1 MFNTSS
7 ISGRITLES
16 AGLIALADLSTVA
29 VRTALTGTASY
40 LDVLVLAP
48 GMHQQQSAVK
58 INDGELPETGSV
70 INGYVFRVENPATVS
85 YLRHIGRTGKL
96 VTAKVSLKPTRNC
109 IPFTNPFYNLNV
121 SPHNNPFFFAGIR
134 ATLLY
139 LMCPILTIIVFALLG
154 AIRDW
159 WAVVVLG
166 MLVLARFINVVVIK
180 RRSKEGW
187 KGKKE
192 PGVDG
197 DLLILLSQD
206 RWVRLKGSVD
216 DLKAVTAGHWLRGQT
231 SEESFAVG
239 FATLLVY
246 ASAALAGN
254 ASTVGSLHIACLLLC
269 SAALLSLCNS
279 STQCLQM
286 FGRVVRRE
294 GDRTD
299 YDQRLDMVKDLVQ
312 QSGKDDWAIDM
323 GLIKPAEA
331 AAALKERKY
340 SNESKC
346 SDILEDGSV
355 STVSLDAAKA

>member
-7 ISGRITLES
+7 ISGITLES
-16 AGLIALADLSTVA
+16 AGLVALADLSTVA

-40 LDVLVLAP
+40 LDVFVLAP

-58 INDGELPETGSV
+58 INDGELPNTGSMT
-70 INGYVFRVENPATVS
+70 NGYVFRVENPATVS

-96 VTAKVSLKPTRNC
+96 VTAEVSLKPTHSPSNRLCNLDLS
-109 IPFTNPFYNLNV
+109 PRTNPFFV
-121 SPHNNPFFFAGIR
+121 SGIR

-139 LMCPILTIIVFALLG
+139 LTCPILTIVVFALLV

-166 MLVLARFINVVVIK
+166 MLVIARLINVVVIK
-180 RRSKEGW
+180 RRSEEGW

-192 PGVDG
+192 PDVNG
-197 DLLILLSQD
+197 DLFILLSQD
-206 RWVRLKGSVD
+206 RWVRLQGSVD
-216 DLKAVTAGHWLRGQT
+216 DLKTVTAGHWFRGQT
-231 SEESFAVG
+231 SGENFAVG

-279 STQCLQM
+279 STECLQM
-286 FGRVVRRE
+286 FGCVVRRK
-294 GDRTD
+294 GDRKD
-299 YDQRLDMVKDLVQ
+299 YAQRLDMVKDLIRETQ
-312 QSGKDDWAIDM
+312 RDDWALAM
-323 GLIKPAEA
+323 GLIKSDEG
-331 AAALKERKY
+331 
-340 SNESKC
+340 SN
-346 SDILEDGSV
+346 IPGDGS
-355 STVSLDAAKA
+355 SIGTTNLDP

>member
-7 ISGRITLES
+7 ISGITLES
-16 AGLIALADLSTVA
+16 AGLVALADLSTVA

-40 LDVLVLAP
+40 LDVFVLAP

-58 INDGELPETGSV
+58 INDGELPNTGSMT
-70 INGYVFRVENPATVS
+70 NGYVFRVENPATVS

-96 VTAKVSLKPTRNC
+96 VTAEVSLKPTHSPSNRLCNLDLS
-109 IPFTNPFYNLNV
+109 PRTNPFFV
-121 SPHNNPFFFAGIR
+121 SGIR

-139 LMCPILTIIVFALLG
+139 LTCPIFTIVVFALLV

-166 MLVLARFINVVVIK
+166 MLVIARLINVVVIK
-180 RRSKEGW
+180 RRSEEGW

-192 PGVDG
+192 PDVNG
-197 DLLILLSQD
+197 DLFILLSQD
-206 RWVRLKGSVD
+206 RW
-216 DLKAVTAGHWLRGQT
+216 T
-231 SEESFAVG
+231 SEENFAVG

-279 STQCLQM
+279 STECLQM
-286 FGRVVRRE
+286 FGCVVRRK
-294 GDRTD
+294 GDRKD
-299 YDQRLDMVKDLVQ
+299 YAQRLDMVKDLIRETQ
-312 QSGKDDWAIDM
+312 RDDWALAM
-323 GLIKPAEA
+323 GLIK
-331 AAALKERKY
+331 
-340 SNESKC
+340 
-346 SDILEDGSV
+346 SDEVATVLGGPNFADETKGS
-355 STVSLDAAKA
+355 SIPGDDSSIGTTNLDP

>member
-1 MFNTSS
+1 MFNTSP
-7 ISGRITLES
+7 IAGITLES
-16 AGLIALADLSTVA
+16 AGLVALADLSTVA

-58 INDGELPETGSV
+58 INDGELPNTGSMT
-70 INGYVFRVENPATVS
+70 NGYVFRVENPATVS

-96 VTAKVSLKPTRNC
+96 VTAEVSLKPTRNC
-109 IPFTNPFYNLNV
+109 NPFPNCFCNLDL
-121 SPHNNPFFFAGIR
+121 SPRNNPFFVSGIR

-139 LMCPILTIIVFALLG
+139 LMCPIFTIIVFALLA

-180 RRSKEGW
+180 KRSKEGW

-192 PGVDG
+192 PGVYG
-197 DLLILLSQD
+197 DLFILLSQD
-206 RWVRLKGSVD
+206 RWVRLQGLVD
-216 DLKAVTAGHWLRGQT
+216 DLKTVTAGHWLRGQT
-231 SEESFAVG
+231 SKENFAVG

-254 ASTVGSLHIACLLLC
+254 ASTVGSLHIASLLLC

-279 STQCLQM
+279 STECLQM
-286 FGRVVRRE
+286 FGCVVKKK
-294 GDRTD
+294 GARTD
-299 YDQRLDMVKDLVQ
+299 YAQRLDMVKDLIRET
-312 QSGKDDWAIDM
+312 KRHDWALAM
-323 GLIKPAEA
+323 GLIKSEEEA
-331 AAALKERKY
+331 TIGEPDFADETKGM
-340 SNESKC
+340 
-346 SDILEDGSV
+346 DILGDGS
-355 STVSLDAAKA
+355 SISIAHSDP